1 MDLGPHAGFIV
12 AAYAAAAIIVS
23 ALVLWVVSDYRR
35 LERSIA
41 ELEVRSTKQRSAK
54 KRGTKKRVDRKLG
67 TKRRCTKKRGTKKR
81 SDR

>member
-12 AAYAAAAIIVS
+12 AAYAAAAMIVS
-23 ALVLWVVSDYRR
+23 ALVFWVVIDYRG

-41 ELEVRSTKQRSAK
+41 KLEARGAK
-54 KRGTKKRVDRKLG
+54 R
-67 TKRRCTKKRGTKKR
+67 R

>member
-23 ALVLWVVSDYRR
+23 TLVLWIVADYRG

-41 ELEVRSTKQRSAK
+41 ELEARGAK
-54 KRGTKKRVDRKLG
+54 R
-67 TKRRCTKKRGTKKR
+67 R

>member
-12 AAYAAAAIIVS
+12 AVYTAAAIIVS
-23 ALVLWVVSDYRR
+23 ALVLWVVFDYRT

-41 ELEVRSTKQRSAK
+41 ELEARSTK
-54 KRGTKKRVDRKLG
+54 KRGTKKRVVRRRG
-67 TKRRCTKKRGTKKR
+67 TKRRSTKKRSTKKR

>member
-12 AAYAAAAIIVS
+12 AAYAAAAIVVS
-23 ALVLWVVSDYRR
+23 ALVLWVFSDYRS

-41 ELEVRSTKQRSAK
+41 ELESRGAK
-54 KRGTKKRVDRKLG
+54 R
-67 TKRRCTKKRGTKKR
+67 R